1 MDLAGSSCTQ
11 SEVLSKTLE
20 GLRIASG
27 SYLQR
32 AGIIVMQIRYIIPR
46 SPLTT
51 RTMQSIIAILSL
63 RIPANVSLIV
73 SIFTFLR

>member
-11 SEVLSKTLE
+11 SEVLSKRLE
-20 GLRIASG
+20 GLQIASG